1 MTDVN
6 GVPAY
11 QPEPTGTPAGAPYA
25 PAPVNEN
32 PGRTLG
38 IVALVLAIFLNIVG
52 AIVGIVALNKSK
64 KAGFKNGPAL
74 AAIIVGFVIF
84 VGWILIWVIA
94 AIAIA
99 SSPQLQDVGNIT
111 NEILAAC
118 QGLASGTTVT
128 VRGVD
133 VQCP

>member
-38 IVALVLAIFLNIVG
+38 IVALVLAIFLSIVG
-52 AIVGIVALNKSK
+52 AIIGIVALNKSK

-74 AAIIVGFVIF
+74 AAIIVGFVLFAIQLIS
-84 VGWILIWVIA
+84 WIIIGIA
-94 AIAIA
+94 VATAA
-99 SSPQLQDVGNIT
+99 PELGNIT
-111 NEILAAC
+111 NEILTAC
-118 QGLASGTTVT
+118 QGLPSGTQVT
-128 VRGVD
+128 VRGTSVA
-133 VQCP
+133 CP

>member
-25 PAPVNEN
+25 PAPIAEN
-32 PGRTLG
+32 PGKTMG
-38 IVALVLAIFLNIVG
+38 IVALILAIFLNIVG

-74 AAIIVGFVIF
+74 AAIIVGFVLF
-84 VGWILIWVIA
+84 VLTIIIIVVSVMAGVAAYQQIVDACGGLGGQQVVI
-94 AIAIA
+94 
-99 SSPQLQDVGNIT
+99 
-111 NEILAAC
+111 
-118 QGLASGTTVT
+118 SGTTVT
-128 VRGVD
+128 
-133 VQCP
+133 CPAGL